1 MNLKE
6 FRALKESY
14 LDEGEKSL
22 PYGRMMKKSN
32 ELADRGEGSRAAKIY
47 LAANAPKGPK
57 VKVRSEDVMTH
68 NIHEISADRALA
80 ASKEAGRQA
89 GVYAGLSGGDPKVK
103 AKAVK
108 KREQSERLYKLQA
121 KKRRVKVTQ
130 EDLDIYDIIL
140 SHLLD
145 EGYADTQEAAEV
157 IMVNMSEEWRE
168 SIVDEMLDEELTG
181 ERKKRAIQKGFK
193 HLATARE
200 GSATA
205 KNRDSNLPLRRSGYG
220 TKGGGR
226 YGNPMGSL
234 PGVAK
239 AKMYPDRNRPDSDRG
254 SGNKAKRRAGLKV
267 KDNEDRYYYNDTD
280 PDF

>member
-68 NIHEISADRALA
+68 NIHEISADTALA

-157 IMVNMSEEWRE
+157 IMVNMSEEWRN
-168 SIVDEMLDEELTG
+168 SILG
-181 ERKKRAIQKGFK
+181 
-193 HLATARE
+193 
-200 GSATA
+200 
-205 KNRDSNLPLRRSGYG
+205 
-220 TKGGGR
+220 
-226 YGNPMGSL
+226 
-234 PGVAK
+234 
-239 AKMYPDRNRPDSDRG
+239 
-254 SGNKAKRRAGLKV
+254 
-267 KDNEDRYYYNDTD
+267 
-280 PDF
+280 